1 MEKNQKFSAEQSLH
15 LIQSMIEKAKQD
27 VANNS
32 FYLLLWGWL
41 IFIAAL
47 LNFGLMKFT
56 DLEQPYL
63 AWNLVWIG
71 AIASIIKGVKDSK
84 KIAVKTFVG
93 ETMKVFGISQG
104 ILYTGL
110 AFFFGKYDLWAISF
124 PLYILVYAVTC
135 FFMGALM
142 QFPLLKWTGLLCLP
156 IMVIGVY
163 VSFDWQLLLM
173 ALAILISYII
183 PGHVLSAKEKLQ
195 NK

>member
-1 MEKNQKFSAEQSLH
+1 MESNQNFSAEQSLQV
-15 LIQSMIEKAKQD
+15 IQSMIEKAKHD

-56 DLEQPYL
+56 SFEQPYL

-71 AIASIIKGVKDSK
+71 AIASIVKGVKDSK

-104 ILYTGL
+104 ILYFGL

-142 QFPLLKWTGLLCLP
+142 QFTLLKWTGLLCLP
-156 IMVIGVY
+156 IMVISVY
-163 VSFDWQLLLM
+163 LSFDWQLLLM
-173 ALAILISYII
+173 ALAILISYIV

>member
-1 MEKNQKFSAEQSLH
+1 MENNQNFSAEQSLQV
-15 LIQSMIEKAKQD
+15 IQSMIEKAKHD

-56 DLEQPYL
+56 SFEQPYL

-71 AIASIIKGVKDSK
+71 AIASIVKGAKDSK

-104 ILYTGL
+104 ILYFGL
-110 AFFFGKYDLWAISF
+110 AFFFGKFDLWAISF

-142 QFPLLKWTGLLCLP
+142 QFPLLKLTGLLCLP
-156 IMVIGVY
+156 IMVIAMY

-173 ALAILISYII
+173 ALAILLSYII
-183 PGHVLSAKEKLQ
+183 PGHVLNAKEKLQ

>member
-1 MEKNQKFSAEQSLH
+1 MENNQNLSAEQSLQ
-15 LIQSMIEKAKQD
+15 LIQSMIQKAKHD

-56 DLEQPYL
+56 RFEQPYL

-71 AIASIIKGVKDSK
+71 AIASIIKGIKDSK

-93 ETMKVFGISQG
+93 ETMKIFGISQG
-104 ILYTGL
+104 ILYFGL
-110 AFFFGKYDLWAISF
+110 AFFFAKYDLWTVAF

-156 IMVIGVY
+156 IMVIAVY
-163 VSFDWQLLLM
+163 VSFEWQMLLM
-173 ALAILISYII
+173 ASAILISYII
-183 PGHVLSAKEKLQ
+183 PGYVLSVKEKIQ

>member
-1 MEKNQKFSAEQSLH
+1 MEDNQKFSAEQSLQV
-15 LIQSMIEKAKQD
+15 IQAMIQKAKQD

-41 IFIAAL
+41 IFVAAL

-56 DLEQPYL
+56 HFEQPYL
-63 AWNLVWIG
+63 AWNLVWVG
-71 AIASIIKGVKDSK
+71 AIASIVKGVKDSK

-93 ETMKVFGISQG
+93 ETMKVFGISQA
-104 ILYTGL
+104 ILYFGL
-110 AFFFGKYDLWAISF
+110 AFFFGKYDLWHFSF
-124 PLYILVYAVTC
+124 PLYILIYAVTC

-142 QFPLLKWTGLLCLP
+142 QFALLKWTGLLCLP
-156 IMVIGVY
+156 IMVIAVY
-163 VSFDWQLLLM
+163 VSFDWQLLLL

-183 PGHVLSAKEKLQ
+183 PGHVLSGKEKIQ

>member
-1 MEKNQKFSAEQSLH
+1 MEDNQNFSAEQSLQV
-15 LIQSMIEKAKQD
+15 IQAMIQKAKND

-56 DLEQPYL
+56 RFEQPYL

-71 AIASIIKGVKDSK
+71 AIASIIKGIKDSK

-104 ILYTGL
+104 ILYFGL
-110 AFFFGKYDLWAISF
+110 AFFFGKYDLWAVAF

-156 IMVIGVY
+156 IMVIAVY
-163 VSFDWQLLLM
+163 VSFEWQMLLM

-183 PGHVLSAKEKLQ
+183 PGHVLSGKEKIQ

>member
-1 MEKNQKFSAEQSLH
+1 MEDNQKFSAEQSLH

-47 LNFGLMKFT
+47 LNFGLMRFT
-56 DLEQPYL
+56 SFEQPYL

-71 AIASIIKGVKDSK
+71 VIASIIKGIKDSK
-84 KIAVKTFVG
+84 KIVVKTFVG
-93 ETMKVFGISQG
+93 ETMKFFGISQA

-110 AFFFGKYDLWAISF
+110 AFFFGRYDLWHISF
-124 PLYILVYAVTC
+124 PLYTLVYAVTC

-156 IMVIGVY
+156 VMVIAVF
-163 VSFDWQLLLM
+163 VSFEWQLLLL
-173 ALAILISYII
+173 ALAILMSYII
-183 PGHVLSAKEKLQ
+183 PGHVLYMKEKLQ

>member
-1 MEKNQKFSAEQSLH
+1 MEDNQKFSAEQSLH

-27 VANNS
+27 VASNS

-56 DLEQPYL
+56 SVERPYL
-63 AWNLVWIG
+63 VWNLVWIG
-71 AIASIIKGVKDSK
+71 AVASIIKGIKESK
-84 KIAVKTFVG
+84 KIAVKTYLG
-93 ETMKVFGISQG
+93 ETMKFFGISQA
-104 ILYTGL
+104 ILYFGL
-110 AFFFGKYDLWAISF
+110 AFFFGKYDLWHVSF
-124 PLYILVYAVTC
+124 PLYILVYAATC

-142 QFPLLKWTGLLCLP
+142 QFALLKWTGLLCLP
-156 IMVIGVY
+156 IMVIAVF
-163 VSFDWQLLLM
+163 VAFEWQLLLL

-183 PGHVLSAKEKLQ
+183 PGHVLYMKEKIQ

>member
-1 MEKNQKFSAEQSLH
+1 MEDNQKFSPEQSLH

-27 VANNS
+27 LANNS

-56 DLEQPYL
+56 RFEQPYL
-63 AWNLVWIG
+63 VWNLVWIG
-71 AIASIIKGVKDSK
+71 AIASIIKGKKDSK

-93 ETMKVFGISQG
+93 ETMKFFGISQA

-110 AFFFGKYDLWAISF
+110 AFFFGKYDLWNISF

-135 FFMGALM
+135 FFMGAIM
-142 QFPLLKWTGLLCLP
+142 QFPLLKLTGLLCLP
-156 IMVIGVY
+156 IMVVGVY
-163 VSFDWQLLLM
+163 VSFDWQLLLI
-173 ALAILISYII
+173 ALAILISYVI
-183 PGHVLSAKEKLQ
+183 PGHVLYMKEKNQ

>member
-1 MEKNQKFSAEQSLH
+1 MENNQKFSAEQSLH

-56 DLEQPYL
+56 HFEQPYL

-71 AIASIIKGVKDSK
+71 AIASIIKGVKDSR

>member
-1 MEKNQKFSAEQSLH
+1 MEHNQNFSAEQSLH

-41 IFIAAL
+41 IFSAAL
-47 LNFGLMKFT
+47 LNFGLMRFT
-56 DLEQPYL
+56 SFEQPYL

-71 AIASIIKGVKDSK
+71 VIASIIKGIKDSK
-84 KIAVKTFVG
+84 KIVVKTFVG
-93 ETMKVFGISQG
+93 ETMKFFGISQA

-110 AFFFGKYDLWAISF
+110 AFFFGRYDLWHISF
-124 PLYILVYAVTC
+124 PLYTLVYAVTC

-156 IMVIGVY
+156 VMVIAVF
-163 VSFDWQLLLM
+163 VSFEWQLLLL
-173 ALAILISYII
+173 ALAILMSYII
-183 PGHVLSAKEKLQ
+183 PGHVLYMKEKIQ

>member
-1 MEKNQKFSAEQSLH
+1 MEDNQKFSAEQSLH

-47 LNFGLMKFT
+47 LNFGLMRFT
-56 DLEQPYL
+56 SFEQPYL

-71 AIASIIKGVKDSK
+71 VIASIIKGVKDSK

-93 ETMKVFGISQG
+93 ETMKFFGISQA
-104 ILYTGL
+104 ILYFGL
-110 AFFFGKYDLWAISF
+110 AFFFYKYDLWHISF

-173 ALAILISYII
+173 ALAILLSYII
-183 PGHVLSAKEKLQ
+183 PGHVLSTKEKLQ

>member
-1 MEKNQKFSAEQSLH
+1 MESNQNFSAEQSLQV
-15 LIQSMIEKAKQD
+15 IQSMIEKAKHD

-56 DLEQPYL
+56 SFEQPYL

-71 AIASIIKGVKDSK
+71 AIASIVKGIKDSK

-104 ILYTGL
+104 ILYFGL

-142 QFPLLKWTGLLCLP
+142 QFTLLKWTGLLCLP
-156 IMVIGVY
+156 IMVISVY
-163 VSFDWQLLLM
+163 LSFDWQLLLM
-173 ALAILISYII
+173 ALAILISYIV

>member
-1 MEKNQKFSAEQSLH
+1 MEDNQNFSAEQSLQV
-15 LIQSMIEKAKQD
+15 IQSMIQKAKHD

-56 DLEQPYL
+56 SFEQPYL

-71 AIASIIKGVKDSK
+71 AIASIIKGIKDSK
-84 KIAVKTFVG
+84 KLAVKTFVG
-93 ETMKVFGISQG
+93 ETMKIFGISQG
-104 ILYTGL
+104 ILYFGL
-110 AFFFGKYDLWAISF
+110 AFFFGKYDLWTVAF

-156 IMVIGVY
+156 IMVIAVY
-163 VSFDWQLLLM
+163 VSFEWQMLLM
-173 ALAILISYII
+173 ASAIFISYII
-183 PGHVLSAKEKLQ
+183 PGHVLSVKEKIQ

>member
-1 MEKNQKFSAEQSLH
+1 MEQEKKLTEQESL
-15 LIQSMIEKAKQD
+15 LIIQEMIQKAKQD
-27 VANNS
+27 VAKNS
-32 FYLLLWGWL
+32 FYFLLWGWL

-56 DLEQPYL
+56 RFEQPYL
-63 AWNLVWIG
+63 VWNLMWIG

-84 KIAVKTFVG
+84 KIVVKTFVG
-93 ETMKVFGISQG
+93 ETMKVFGISQA
-104 ILYTGL
+104 ILYFGL
-110 AFFFGKYDLWAISF
+110 AFFFGKYDLWHISF

-156 IMVIGVY
+156 IMVIAVY

-183 PGHVLSAKEKLQ
+183 PGHVLSAKERTQ
-195 NK
+195 N

>member
-47 LNFGLMKFT
+47 LNFGLKKFT
-56 DLEQPYL
+56 HFEQPYL

-71 AIASIIKGVKDSK
+71 AIASIIKGVRDSR

-104 ILYTGL
+104 LLYTGL
-110 AFFFGKYDLWAISF
+110 AFFFVKYDLWAISF

-183 PGHVLSAKEKLQ
+183 PGHVLNAKEKLQ

>member
-1 MEKNQKFSAEQSLH
+1 MEKNQKFSVEQSLQV
-15 LIQSMIEKAKQD
+15 IQSMIEKAKQD

-56 DLEQPYL
+56 HFEQPYL

-71 AIASIIKGVKDSK
+71 AIASIIKGVKDSR

>member
-1 MEKNQKFSAEQSLH
+1 MENNQNFSAEQSLQV
-15 LIQSMIEKAKQD
+15 IQSMIERAKQD

-56 DLEQPYL
+56 SFEQPYL

-71 AIASIIKGVKDSK
+71 AIASIVKGVKDSK
-84 KIAVKTFVG
+84 KVAVKTFVG

-104 ILYTGL
+104 ILYFGL
-110 AFFFGKYDLWAISF
+110 AFFFGKFDLWAISF

-142 QFPLLKWTGLLCLP
+142 QFSLLKLTGLLCLP
-156 IMVIGVY
+156 IMVIAVY
-163 VSFDWQLLLM
+163 VSFEWQLLLM

-183 PGHVLSAKEKLQ
+183 PGHVLSAKERLQ

>member
-1 MEKNQKFSAEQSLH
+1 MEDNQKFSAEQSLH

-27 VANNS
+27 VASNS

-56 DLEQPYL
+56 SVERPYL
-63 AWNLVWIG
+63 VWNLVWIG
-71 AIASIIKGVKDSK
+71 AVASIIKGIKESK
-84 KIAVKTFVG
+84 KIAVKTYLG
-93 ETMKVFGISQG
+93 ETMKFFGISQA
-104 ILYTGL
+104 ILYFGL
-110 AFFFGKYDLWAISF
+110 AFFFGKYDLWHVSF
-124 PLYILVYAVTC
+124 PLYILVYAATC

-142 QFPLLKWTGLLCLP
+142 QFALLKWTGLLCLP
-156 IMVIGVY
+156 IMVIAVF
-163 VSFDWQLLLM
+163 VAFEWQLLLL

-183 PGHVLSAKEKLQ
+183 QGHVLYMKEKIQ

>member
-1 MEKNQKFSAEQSLH
+1 MESNQNFSAEQSLQV
-15 LIQSMIEKAKQD
+15 IQSMIERAKQD

-47 LNFGLMKFT
+47 LNFVLMKFT
-56 DLEQPYL
+56 SFEQPYL

-71 AIASIIKGVKDSK
+71 AIASIVKGVKDSK
-84 KIAVKTFVG
+84 KIVVKTFVG

-104 ILYTGL
+104 ILYFGL
-110 AFFFGKYDLWAISF
+110 AFFFGKFDLWAISF

-142 QFPLLKWTGLLCLP
+142 QFPLLKLTGLLCLP
-156 IMVIGVY
+156 IMVIAVY

-173 ALAILISYII
+173 ALAILVSYII

>member
-1 MEKNQKFSAEQSLH
+1 MENNQKFSAEQSLH

-47 LNFGLMKFT
+47 LNFGLKKFT
-56 DLEQPYL
+56 DFEQPYL

-71 AIASIIKGVKDSK
+71 AIASIIKGVRDSRK
-84 KIAVKTFVG
+84 TAVKTFVG

>member
-1 MEKNQKFSAEQSLH
+1 MEDNQKFSAEQSLH
-15 LIQSMIEKAKQD
+15 LIQSMIQKAKQD

-56 DLEQPYL
+56 SFEQPYL

-71 AIASIIKGVKDSK
+71 AIATIIKGVKDSK
-84 KIAVKTFVG
+84 KIAVKTYIG
-93 ETMKVFGISQG
+93 ETMKVFGISQA
-104 ILYTGL
+104 ILYLGL
-110 AFFFGKYDLWAISF
+110 AFFFGKYDLWHISF

-156 IMVIGVY
+156 IMVIAVF
-163 VSFDWQLLLM
+163 VSFQWQLLLL
-173 ALAILISYII
+173 ALAILVSYII
-183 PGHVLSAKEKLQ
+183 PGHVLYMKEKIQ

>member
-1 MEKNQKFSAEQSLH
+1 MEDTQKFSAEQSLH

-47 LNFGLMKFT
+47 LNFGLMRFT
-56 DLEQPYL
+56 SFEQPYL

-93 ETMKVFGISQG
+93 ETMKFFGISQA

-110 AFFFGKYDLWAISF
+110 AFFFGKYDLWHISF
-124 PLYILVYAVTC
+124 PLYILVYAATC
-135 FFMGALM
+135 FFMGALI

-156 IMVIGVY
+156 IMVMAVF
-163 VSFDWQLLLM
+163 VSFEWQLLLI

-183 PGHVLSAKEKLQ
+183 PGHVLYMREKLQ

>member
-1 MEKNQKFSAEQSLH
+1 MENNQKFSAEQSLQV
-15 LIQSMIEKAKQD
+15 IQSMIEKAKQD

-47 LNFGLMKFT
+47 LNFGLKKFT
-56 DLEQPYL
+56 DFEQPYL

-71 AIASIIKGVKDSK
+71 AIASIIKGVRDSK
-84 KIAVKTFVG
+84 KITVKTFVG

>member
-1 MEKNQKFSAEQSLH
+1 MEDNQKFSAEQSLH

-47 LNFGLMKFT
+47 LNFGLMRFT
-56 DLEQPYL
+56 SFEQPYL

-71 AIASIIKGVKDSK
+71 VIASIIKGIKDSK
-84 KIAVKTFVG
+84 KIVVKTFVG
-93 ETMKVFGISQG
+93 ETMKFFGISQA

-110 AFFFGKYDLWAISF
+110 AFFFGKYDLWHISF
-124 PLYILVYAVTC
+124 PLYTLVYAVTC

-156 IMVIGVY
+156 VMVIAVF
-163 VSFDWQLLLM
+163 VSFEWQLLLL
-173 ALAILISYII
+173 ALAILMSYII
-183 PGHVLSAKEKLQ
+183 PGHVLYMKEKIQ